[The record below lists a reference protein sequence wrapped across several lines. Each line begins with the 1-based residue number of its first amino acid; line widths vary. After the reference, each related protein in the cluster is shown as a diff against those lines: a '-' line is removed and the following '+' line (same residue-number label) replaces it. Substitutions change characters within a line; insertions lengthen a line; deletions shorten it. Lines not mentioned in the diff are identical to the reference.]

1 MHRGN
6 PFLEGGYN
14 IVISGMLTDWLSAFF
29 MLPPVLW
36 RFGAVPL
43 TLRSLKEVTI
53 PTKTMSK
60 KF

>member
-1 MHRGN
+1 M
-6 PFLEGGYN
+6 LEGRRYN
-14 IVISGMLTDWLSAFF
+14 IVISGVLTDWLSAFF

-43 TLRSLKEVTI
+43 TLHSLKEVTI